1 MYAFGHD
8 LYPILFLLA
17 AIVAILWVL
26 LPFAVFGIKGKLDRL
41 IRVQE
46 QLLKVQTQE
55 KRDVR

>member
-17 AIVAILWVL
+17 IIVAILWVL

-55 KRDVR
+55 KRNG